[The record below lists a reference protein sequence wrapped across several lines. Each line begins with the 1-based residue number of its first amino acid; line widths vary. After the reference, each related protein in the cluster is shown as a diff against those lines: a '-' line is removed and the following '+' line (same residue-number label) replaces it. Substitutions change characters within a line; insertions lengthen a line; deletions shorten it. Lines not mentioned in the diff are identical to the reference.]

1 MDMDMETNQLSVTI
15 SAKEGEKLTF
25 EELTQASDDVIQRI
39 SKNQRNQDG
48 RSDGWWRFH
57 DESDGWRK

>member
-25 EELTQASDDVIQRI
+25 EELTQESDDVIQRNL
-39 SKNQRNQDG
+39 KNQSYQDG
-48 RSDGWWRFH
+48 WSDGWWRFP
-57 DESDGWRK
+57 R

>member
-25 EELTQASDDVIQRI
+25 EELTQASDDVIQ
-39 SKNQRNQDG
+39 
-48 RSDGWWRFH
+48 
-57 DESDGWRK
+57 

>member
-25 EELTQASDDVIQRI
+25 EELTLSSDDVIQRI
-39 SKNQRNQDG
+39 S
-48 RSDGWWRFH
+48 
-57 DESDGWRK
+57 